1 MAATINVICPNCR
14 NQMRASVDHIGKK
27 GKCPNCQ
34 SLVEIRASPEE
45 TARSKSIAA
54 VAPDRRSG
62 GAGNTDVPAWQSALI
77 GAGLTVVLYLAIF
90 LPVRSTYLGELFVGR
105 GVIPVITTLVT
116 CWGFAHLALKYRAV
130 QRQRNVADLELQL
143 IPLEIGMQVT
153 NDNVDQF
160 LDHLA
165 TLPVRDQNSV
175 VARRIRGALEHFK
188 HRNSVPEVQQY
199 LSSQAE
205 IDGSTVDAGYT
216 LLRSIIWCVPILG
229 FIGTVMGISSAVSD
243 MKAALQPAPA
253 ETASATDAAP
263 TDAAPAD
270 APQSDAQSALGANMM
285 KAMGGVTAG
294 LSVAFDTTLVALAF
308 AILLL
313 FPTEALRKLEYAML
327 DRIEE
332 FSNESLLRRMSDV
345 RGSAADIP
353 TVVKDALNSAFHEH
367 QRWLAQWQAQ
377 VGQLGQ
383 VIGGDFEQ
391 AVARVQDQV
400 VAAESARL
408 QQLRG
413 AAQAVE
419 ELFGNLGAATETWER
434 SAAGALKS
442 IEASVQASERLGAT
456 LARNLDLLNAASA
469 CAAAMPVGLA
479 ASPPAETALMPAPG
493 MDGHPRGPG
502 IFNRWFGRG

>member
-1 MAATINVICPNCR
+1 MAATISVICPNCR
-14 NQMRASVDHIGKK
+14 NQMRASVDHIGRK

-45 TARSKSIAA
+45 TARSRT
-54 VAPDRRSG
+54 VATVTLDRRSG
-62 GAGNTDVPAWQSALI
+62 GAGNTDVPSWLSALI

-90 LPVRSTYLGELFVGR
+90 LPVRSTYLGELFVDR

-116 CWGFAHLALKYRAV
+116 CWGLAHLALKYRAV

-153 NDNVDQF
+153 NENVDQF
-160 LDHLA
+160 LDHLS
-165 TLPVRDQNSV
+165 TLPARDQNSV

-229 FIGTVMGISSAVSD
+229 FIGTVVGISSAVSD
-243 MKAALQPAPA
+243 MKAALQPAQPA
-253 ETASATDAAP
+253 TANATDAG
-263 TDAAPAD
+263 AASEPE
-270 APQSDAQSALGANMM
+270 PDAQSALGSNMM

-345 RGSAADIP
+345 RGSAADMP
-353 TVVKDALNSAFHEH
+353 TVVKDALHSAFHEH

-383 VIGGDFEQ
+383 VIGADFEQ
-391 AVARVQDQV
+391 AVDRAQDQV
-400 VAAESARL
+400 IAAESARL
-408 QQLRG
+408 QQLRN

-442 IEASVQASERLGAT
+442 MEASVQASERLGTT
-456 LARNLDLLNAASA
+456 LSRNLELLNAASER
-469 CAAAMPVGLA
+469 AATLPVGLP
-479 ASPPAETALMPAPG
+479 SSSLPETALMPPPG